1 MVVPLP
7 NNRGQAVQQ
16 AKYLDS
22 SIRRNPKKREH
33 MVEFM
38 RKIHAEVAPPLQNN
52 EKCWY
57 LPLFGVY
64 QPKKPDQIWGVFNSS
79 AKFNG
84 ISLNNV
90 LLIGPDLSNSLL
102 GVLLRFRREMIAVMQ
117 IGVNEGSQIP
127 LKLPVCLS

>member
-22 SIRRNPKKREH
+22 SIRRNPKKREN

-57 LPLFGVY
+57 LPLFGV
-64 QPKKPDQIWGVFNSS
+64 S
-79 AKFNG
+79 
-84 ISLNNV
+84 
-90 LLIGPDLSNSLL
+90 
-102 GVLLRFRREMIAVMQ
+102 
-117 IGVNEGSQIP
+117 
-127 LKLPVCLS
+127 